1 MLHSHYLVMMY
12 KTLGVTYLM
21 ISFTARKD
29 VVMPDELGA
38 MVGQERW
45 EALQR
50 AKGIKVKNPCIYFL
64 AMCFQ

>member
-1 MLHSHYLVMMY
+1 
-12 KTLGVTYLM
+12 M